1 MLHTHA
7 WEPALLSQALEAW
20 QSITIAAPQSLSDRL
35 LLDRAY
41 AHCARVTA
49 RHSRSFYR
57 ASSFLPR
64 EKRRA
69 VRALYAFCRVTD
81 DIVDC
86 PDCQARHAL
95 REWRH
100 VALAAEP
107 PLDNLVAVA
116 WADARQRYRIPL
128 RLAEQLIDGVARDLD
143 QTRYATFDDL
153 ATYAYGVASTVGLM
167 SMRIIGY
174 RSAAAIPYAIKLGVA
189 LQLTNILRD
198 VGEDWRSGRVYLPAD
213 ELARFDL
220 SEDDLAR
227 GQVDDRWRAFMRF
240 QIERNR
246 RLYAEAWPGIE
257 LLNRDGRLAIAAAGD
272 LYRRILDDIEA
283 HDYDVFTR
291 RAHVSTP
298 RKLLG
303 LVRLWWSSEEF
314 MTHYDFIIAG
324 AGLSGLSLALHLIN
338 SPLRDRSIL
347 IVDRDDKQ
355 RNDRTWSYWSDRPT
369 LFDDLA
375 CRTWDRLHLAGLN
388 GEMRVNLRRYRY
400 RTIRGCDFYEH
411 ARREL
416 AQQPNVTWLRGKV
429 EAIEDGA
436 EAARVDHQP

>member
-1 MLHTHA
+1 MMIETHT
-7 WEPALLSQALEAW
+7 WEPALLMQALEAW
-20 QSITIAAPQSLSDRL
+20 QSITITAPQALSDRV

-41 AHCARVTA
+41 AHCALVTA

-69 VRALYAFCRVTD
+69 VRALYAFCRITD

-86 PDCQARHAL
+86 PDCDARQSL
-95 REWRH
+95 REWRA

-107 PLDNLVAVA
+107 PIDNLVAVA
-116 WADARQRYRIPL
+116 WADARQRYHIPH

-153 ATYAYGVASTVGLM
+153 TTYAYGVASTVGLM

-174 RSAAAIPYAIKLGVA
+174 RNASAIPYAIKLGVA

-198 VGEDWRSGRVYLPAD
+198 VGEDWRSGRVYLPAA

-220 SEDDLAR
+220 SEADLAR

-257 LLNRDGRLAIAAAGD
+257 LLNRDGRFAIAAAGD

-283 HDYDVFTR
+283 HDYNVFTR
-291 RAHVSTP
+291 RAHVGAP
-298 RKLLG
+298 RKLLS
-303 LVRLWWSSEEF
+303 LFHLWW
-314 MTHYDFIIAG
+314 
-324 AGLSGLSLALHLIN
+324 N
-338 SPLRDRSIL
+338 S
-347 IVDRDDKQ
+347 
-355 RNDRTWSYWSDRPT
+355 
-369 LFDDLA
+369 
-375 CRTWDRLHLAGLN
+375 
-388 GEMRVNLRRYRY
+388 
-400 RTIRGCDFYEH
+400 
-411 ARREL
+411 
-416 AQQPNVTWLRGKV
+416 
-429 EAIEDGA
+429 
-436 EAARVDHQP
+436 